1 MTYPTT
7 ALDMAREA
15 KAHRD
20 ETGRPDPTADAYLN
34 LLEAGLVKADSAERY
49 VGPSGP
55 KITGVKRAGAS
66 GAGIATEYT
75 HERPGAGDNGMG
87 HGRVSRPTP
96 KMINYIHV
104 LLRQVPADVAA
115 KARPWFEQHEATMTF
130 DQARDTINRLK
141 AHRDGAPQA
150 PQDAPAAS
158 APVAPSRRPETSAW
172 TTWRELAA
180 PLAAMGGQHGA
191 RFAVASATG
200 NNDLDFW
207 VVSTWTS
214 RNNGRE
220 MFGLKRYIGG
230 QGPVIVRM
238 DPGAMVKVAQAIHA
252 AGPDE
257 SMRLFGRELG
267 QCGHCG
273 RDLTDEA
280 SRAAGIGPV
289 CARRH

>member
-7 ALDMAREA
+7 ALDMARDA
-15 KAHRD
+15 KAYRD
-20 ETGRPDPTADAYLN
+20 EAGRPDPTADAYLT

-55 KITGVKRAGAS
+55 KITGVKRHGAS

-75 HERPGAGDNGMG
+75 HERPGAGGNGMG

-141 AHRDGAPQA
+141 AHRDGAAQTPQA
-150 PQDAPAAS
+150 PVDTP
-158 APVAPSRRPETSAW
+158 APVADRPTPSRSAW
-172 TTWRELAA
+172 ALWDELAA

-191 RFAVASATG
+191 RFAVPSATG

-207 VVSTWTS
+207 VVNTWTG
-214 RNNGRE
+214 RNGRT
-220 MFGLKRYIGG
+220 MHGLKRYIGG

-238 DPGAMVKVAQAIHA
+238 TPEAKVAVAQAIHA
-252 AGPDE
+252 AGPME
-257 SMRLFGRELG
+257 ALKLFGRELG
-267 QCGHCG
+267 VCGDCG
-273 RDLTDEA
+273 RSLTDEV
-280 SRAAGIGPV
+280 SRSEGRGPI
-289 CARRH
+289 CRNK